1 MKVKRA
7 QENNW
12 SAYQSAVNNHDV
24 IMSTMDVNTIQQMYA
39 MITEQSPF

>member
-1 MKVKRA
+1 MKVKWA
-7 QENNW
+7 QESNW